1 MARVTITK
9 TTLPGP
15 FAAAGVTVTFTAADA
30 TNKNQLLLSGADM
43 LIMRNANA
51 AAKTYKLEG
60 TENIYNRTSNLS
72 GSLAASEVAGF
83 FLNNLEAFRQPDGY
97 LYCEG
102 EHADV
107 KFAALTGGG
116 LI

>member
-15 FAAAGVTVTFTAADA
+15 YPAAGVTVAFTAADA
-30 TNKNQLLLSGADM
+30 TNKNQMVMTGADLLL
-43 LIMRNANA
+43 MRNVNA

-60 TENIYNRTSNLS
+60 AQNIYNRTADLS
-72 GSLAASEVAGF
+72 GSLAASELAGF

-107 KFAALTGGG
+107 KFAALVGGG